1 MTRTYDAPAVTAR
14 GGVVQNTLGKG
25 PESTEVNFMRVAG
38 GAHLS
43 FGL

>member
-1 MTRTYDAPAVTAR
+1 MTRTYDAPAVTTR

-25 PESTEVNFMRVAG
+25 CGTTEENLMRLASG
-38 GAHLS
+38 THLS